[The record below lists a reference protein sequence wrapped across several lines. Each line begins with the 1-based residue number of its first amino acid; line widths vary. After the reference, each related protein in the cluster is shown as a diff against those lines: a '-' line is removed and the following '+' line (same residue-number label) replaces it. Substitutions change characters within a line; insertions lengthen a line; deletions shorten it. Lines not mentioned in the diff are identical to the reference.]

1 MNNIKGIIFLLTALC
16 LTGCQTNNVEKNSED
31 PVTDSKS
38 KGAYYLDDGPEE
50 VIPENL
56 SSIPNAIPKKE
67 PLNKFSNRPYKVFGK
82 TYYPMTSLKP
92 YTATGY
98 ATWYGKKYHGNKTSI
113 GEVYD
118 MYKMTAAHKT
128 LPLPC
133 YVKVT
138 NLKNDK
144 TVIVRVNDRG
154 PFVKDRIIDLSYA
167 AANRLEIIEKGS
179 ELVKV
184 ELIDLDEK
192 VKVSKINK
200 QIYIQAGLFSDEK
213 NANNLI
219 NKIKKLG
226 TVTNENIKKIKNE
239 GQFQV
244 LIGPFKNLPYAK
256 IKKDELSDNFF
267 INGFIISIFVL
278 KAAWSF

>member
-1 MNNIKGIIFLLTALC
+1 MNNTKGIIFLLTALW
-16 LTGCQTNNVEKNSED
+16 LAGCQTSNVDKSNEK

-56 SSIPNAIPKKE
+56 SSIPNAIPKRE

-98 ATWYGKKYHGNKTSI
+98 ATWYGNPYHGNQTSI

-184 ELIDLDEK
+184 ELIDLDKK
-192 VKVSKINK
+192 VKVSKVNK

-219 NKIKKLG
+219 DKIKKLG
-226 TVTNENIKKIKNE
+226 TVKNENIKKIKNE
-239 GQFQV
+239 DQFQV
-244 LIGPFKNLPYAK
+244 LIGPFKNNQKAK

-267 INGFIISIFVL
+267 INGFIV
-278 KAAWSF
+278 KR

>member
-1 MNNIKGIIFLLTALC
+1 MNNTKGIIFLLTALC
-16 LTGCQTNNVEKNSED
+16 LAGCQTNNVEKNSED

-56 SSIPNAIPKKE
+56 SSIPNAIPKRE

-192 VKVSKINK
+192 VKVSKVNK

-219 NKIKKLG
+219 DKIKKLG

-239 GQFQV
+239 DQFQV
-244 LIGPFKNLPYAK
+244 LIGPFKNNQNAK

-267 INGFIISIFVL
+267 INGFIV
-278 KAAWSF
+278 KR

>member
-1 MNNIKGIIFLLTALC
+1 MNNTKGIIFLLTALW
-16 LTGCQTNNVEKNSED
+16 LAGCQTNNVDKSNEK

-82 TYYPMTSLKP
+82 TYYPMTILKP

-184 ELIDLDEK
+184 ELIDLDKK

-226 TVTNENIKKIKNE
+226 TVKNENIKKIKNE
-239 GQFQV
+239 DQFQV
-244 LIGPFKNLPYAK
+244 LIGPFKNNQKAK

-267 INGFIISIFVL
+267 INGFIV
-278 KAAWSF
+278 KR

>member
-1 MNNIKGIIFLLTALC
+1 MNNTKGIIFLLIALC
-16 LTGCQTNNVEKNSED
+16 LAGCQTNNVEKNSED

-56 SSIPNAIPKKE
+56 SSIPNATPKKE

-133 YVKVT
+133 YVKVI

-179 ELVKV
+179 ALVKV
-184 ELIDLDEK
+184 ELIDLDKK

-226 TVTNENIKKIKNE
+226 TVKNENIKKIKNE
-239 GQFQV
+239 NQFQV
-244 LIGPFKNLPYAK
+244 LIGPFKNNQKAK
-256 IKKDELSDNFF
+256 IKKDELSENFF
-267 INGFIISIFVL
+267 INGFIV
-278 KAAWSF
+278 KR

>member
-1 MNNIKGIIFLLTALC
+1 MNNTKGIIFLLIALC
-16 LTGCQTNNVEKNSED
+16 LAGCQTNNVEKNSED

-154 PFVKDRIIDLSYA
+154 PFVKDRVIDLSYA

-226 TVTNENIKKIKNE
+226 TVKNENIKKIKNE
-239 GQFQV
+239 DQFQV
-244 LIGPFKNLPYAK
+244 LIGPFKNNQKAK

-267 INGFIISIFVL
+267 INGFIV
-278 KAAWSF
+278 KR

>member
-1 MNNIKGIIFLLTALC
+1 MNNTKGIIFLLTALC
-16 LTGCQTNNVEKNSED
+16 LAGCQTNNVEKNSED

-239 GQFQV
+239 DQFQV
-244 LIGPFKNLPYAK
+244 LIGPFKNNQKAK

-267 INGFIISIFVL
+267 INGFIV
-278 KAAWSF
+278 KR

>member
-1 MNNIKGIIFLLTALC
+1 MNNIKGIIFLLIALY
-16 LTGCQTNNVEKNSED
+16 LAGCQTNNVDNNNED

-56 SSIPNAIPKKE
+56 SSIPNATPKKE

-184 ELIDLDEK
+184 ELIDLDKK

-226 TVTNENIKKIKNE
+226 TVKNENIKKIKNE
-239 GQFQV
+239 DQFQV
-244 LIGPFKNLPYAK
+244 LIGPFKNNQKAK
-256 IKKDELSDNFF
+256 IKKDELSENFF
-267 INGFIISIFVL
+267 INGFIV
-278 KAAWSF
+278 KR

>member
-16 LTGCQTNNVEKNSED
+16 LAGCQTNNVEKNSED

-239 GQFQV
+239 DQFQV
-244 LIGPFKNLPYAK
+244 LIGPFKNIPYAK

-267 INGFIISIFVL
+267 INGFIV
-278 KAAWSF
+278 KR

>member
-1 MNNIKGIIFLLTALC
+1 MNNTKSIIFLFTALC
-16 LTGCQTNNVEKNSED
+16 FAGCQTNNVDNNNEK

-56 SSIPNAIPKKE
+56 TSIPNAIPKKE

-98 ATWYGKKYHGNKTSI
+98 ATWYGKKYHGNETSI

-184 ELIDLDEK
+184 ELIDLDKK
-192 VKVSKINK
+192 VKVSKISK

-226 TVTNENIKKIKNE
+226 TVKNENIKKIKNE
-239 GQFQV
+239 DQFQV
-244 LIGPFKNLPYAK
+244 LIGPFKNNQKAE

-267 INGFIISIFVL
+267 INGFIV
-278 KAAWSF
+278 KR

>member
-1 MNNIKGIIFLLTALC
+1 MNNTKGIIFLLIALC
-16 LTGCQTNNVEKNSED
+16 LAGCKTNNVEKNSED

-239 GQFQV
+239 DQFQV

-267 INGFIISIFVL
+267 INGFIV
-278 KAAWSF
+278 KR

>member
-1 MNNIKGIIFLLTALC
+1 MNNTKNIIFLLTVLC
-16 LTGCQTNNVEKNSED
+16 LAGCQTNNIEKNNED

-239 GQFQV
+239 DQFQV

-267 INGFIISIFVL
+267 INGFIV
-278 KAAWSF
+278 KR

>member
-16 LTGCQTNNVEKNSED
+16 LAGCQTNNVEKNSED

-82 TYYPMTSLKP
+82 TYYPMTTLKP

-239 GQFQV
+239 DQFQV

-267 INGFIISIFVL
+267 INGFIV
-278 KAAWSF
+278 KR

>member
-1 MNNIKGIIFLLTALC
+1 MNNTKNIIFLLTVLC
-16 LTGCQTNNVEKNSED
+16 LAGCQTNNVEKNSED

-239 GQFQV
+239 DQFQV
-244 LIGPFKNLPYAK
+244 LIGPFANNQKAKN
-256 IKKDELSDNFF
+256 KKDELSNNFF
-267 INGFIISIFVL
+267 INGFIV
-278 KAAWSF
+278 KR

>member
-16 LTGCQTNNVEKNSED
+16 LAGCQTNNVEKNSED

-184 ELIDLDEK
+184 ELIDLDKK
-192 VKVSKINK
+192 VKVSEINK

-226 TVTNENIKKIKNE
+226 TVKNENIKKIKNE
-239 GQFQV
+239 DQFQV
-244 LIGPFKNLPYAK
+244 LIGPFANNQKAKN
-256 IKKDELSDNFF
+256 KKDELSNNFF
-267 INGFIISIFVL
+267 INGFIV
-278 KAAWSF
+278 KR

>member
-1 MNNIKGIIFLLTALC
+1 MNNTKGIIFLLTALC
-16 LTGCQTNNVEKNSED
+16 LAGCQTNNVEKNSEG

-56 SSIPNAIPKKE
+56 SSIPNAMPKKE

-154 PFVKDRIIDLSYA
+154 PFVKDRVIDLSYA

-226 TVTNENIKKIKNE
+226 TVKNKNIKKIKNKD
-239 GQFQV
+239 QFQV
-244 LIGPFKNLPYAK
+244 LIGPFKNNQKAK
-256 IKKDELSDNFF
+256 IKKDELSDNIF
-267 INGFIISIFVL
+267 INGFIV
-278 KAAWSF
+278 KR

>member
-1 MNNIKGIIFLLTALC
+1 MNNTKGIIFLLIALC
-16 LTGCQTNNVEKNSED
+16 LAGCQTNNVEKNSED

-184 ELIDLDEK
+184 ELIDLDKK

-226 TVTNENIKKIKNE
+226 TVKNENIKKIKNE
-239 GQFQV
+239 DQFQV

-267 INGFIISIFVL
+267 INGFIV
-278 KAAWSF
+278 KR

>member
-1 MNNIKGIIFLLTALC
+1 MNNIKIIIFLAITLNFA
-16 LTGCQTNNVEKNSED
+16 GCQTNNIEKNSEE
-31 PVTDSKS
+31 PVVNADS

-50 VIPENL
+50 KIPENL
-56 SSIPNAIPKKE
+56 SSIPDATPKKE

-82 TYYPMTSLKP
+82 TYYPMTTLKP
-92 YTATGY
+92 YMATGY

-113 GEVYD
+113 GEVYN
-118 MYKMTAAHKT
+118 MYEMTAAHKT

-138 NLKNDK
+138 NLKNKK

-167 AANRLEIIEKGS
+167 AADRLEIIEKGS

-184 ELIDLDEK
+184 ELINPDNTI
-192 VKVSKINK
+192 KVSNIN
-200 QIYIQAGLFSDEK
+200 IYIQAGLFSDEK

-219 NKIKKLG
+219 EKIKKLG
-226 TVTNENIKKIKNE
+226 TVENERIKKIQNDNK
-239 GQFQV
+239 FQV
-244 LIGPFKNLPYAK
+244 LIGPFEDQQIAKN
-256 IKKDELSDNFF
+256 KKDELSENFF
-267 INGFIISIFVL
+267 INGFIV
-278 KAAWSF
+278 KR